1 MLNFNFEFSHNIE
14 GHSFRIFRESETV
27 HNYDLRVDN
36 RSFSYLVKKGV
47 NVQQKKTTGKYDVS
61 AGDPFAD
68 FEKMTVGKTNKDT
81 QNEFGDFDD
90 FQNF

>member
-47 NVQQKKTTGKYDVS
+47 HVQ
-61 AGDPFAD
+61 
-68 FEKMTVGKTNKDT
+68 
-81 QNEFGDFDD
+81 
-90 FQNF
+90 